1 MCFFGAALKLI
12 FLASAELS
20 KKHQPETLML
30 LVRKLPVCKCSMRVC
45 VCVCVVIQHRCEM
58 QAGGYVLDGRVNGS
72 LNLSRAI
79 GDMEYKQT
87 SHLSAAEQAVTAFPD
102 VRQIQLGSSSEFMIL
117 ACDGIWGVLNN
128 QQVWALVMWYACMRA
143 HGYL

>member
-1 MCFFGAALKLI
+1 MDVRHGGCLHV
-12 FLASAELS
+12 S
-20 KKHQPETLML
+20 HQVCSVEPHVSHFSPIVKETTSRVLML
-30 LVRKLPVCKCSMRVC
+30 LLRKIPLCDCTVCVCVLC
-45 VCVCVVIQHRCEM
+45 VCVCVLVQHRCAT

-117 ACDGIWGVLNN
+117 ACDGIWDVLNN
-128 QQVWALVMWYACMRA
+128 QQV
-143 HGYL
+143 

>member
-1 MCFFGAALKLI
+1 
-12 FLASAELS
+12 
-20 KKHQPETLML
+20 
-30 LVRKLPVCKCSMRVC
+30 
-45 VCVCVVIQHRCEM
+45 M

-117 ACDGIWGVLNN
+117 ACDGIWDVLNN
-128 QQVWALVMWYACMRA
+128 QQVWLWSCGMHACMHMDAGTLRA
-143 HGYL
+143 FVVQNGSLC

>member
-1 MCFFGAALKLI
+1 M
-12 FLASAELS
+12 
-20 KKHQPETLML
+20 
-30 LVRKLPVCKCSMRVC
+30 
-45 VCVCVVIQHRCEM
+45 
-58 QAGGYVLDGRVNGS
+58 DGRVNGS

-117 ACDGIWGVLNN
+117 ACDGIWDVLNN
-128 QQVWALVMWYACMRA
+128 QQVWALVIVCIHACTWMLVVYVPLCYKMVLCVVRP
-143 HGYL
+143 

>member
-1 MCFFGAALKLI
+1 
-12 FLASAELS
+12 
-20 KKHQPETLML
+20 
-30 LVRKLPVCKCSMRVC
+30 
-45 VCVCVVIQHRCEM
+45 M

-102 VRQIQLGSSSEFMIL
+102 VRQIQLGFSSEFMIL
-117 ACDGIWGVLNN
+117 ACDGIWDVLNN

-143 HGYL
+143 HGILVVCMPALC

>member
-1 MCFFGAALKLI
+1 
-12 FLASAELS
+12 
-20 KKHQPETLML
+20 ML
-30 LVRKLPVCKCSMRVC
+30 LLRKLPLCNCSVS
-45 VCVCVVIQHRCEM
+45 VCVVVQHRCEM
-58 QAGGYVLDGRVNGS
+58 QAGGYVMDGRVNGS

-117 ACDGIWGVLNN
+117 ACDGIWDVLNN
-128 QQVWALVMWYACMRA
+128 QQVWTLFMWYACMHA
-143 HGYL
+143 CMHMDACTLHACMS

>member
-1 MCFFGAALKLI
+1 M
-12 FLASAELS
+12 
-20 KKHQPETLML
+20 M
-30 LVRKLPVCKCSMRVC
+30 
-45 VCVCVVIQHRCEM
+45 
-58 QAGGYVLDGRVNGS
+58 DGRVNGS

-117 ACDGIWGVLNN
+117 ACDGIWDVLSN
-128 QQVWALVMWYACMRA
+128 QQVWALVIWYACMHMDACSLHTCVSQNGSLCR
-143 HGYL
+143 